1 MKTSE
6 SGPWKDYT
14 YRYFQ
19 EDNFIKYVLEYCE
32 EYGFRKVDID
42 HIKNQLEYVRGEMT
56 YKIVMRDTYN
66 ISEQE
71 HINVIFSISGLFLL
85 YSYFDPI
92 GARSYLVAVFDEN
105 NLVEE

>member
-1 MKTSE
+1 MKTE
-6 SGPWKDYT
+6 NMPWKDYT
-14 YRYFQ
+14 YRYFE
-19 EDNFIKYVLEYCE
+19 EDNFIKYVLEYCA
-32 EYGFRKVDID
+32 EYGFRKVDVEYL
-42 HIKNQLEYVRGEMT
+42 KNQLECDRGEMT

-66 ISEQE
+66 ISEQN
-71 HINVIFSISGLFLL
+71 HINIIFIISGLFIL